1 MGRKHRPYF
10 RVCAMDQRSPRDGKV
25 LEELGTYDPMI
36 ADVDARAVLVGDRI
50 SYWLGVGAQ
59 PSENV
64 KTLIK
69 KYGEGGTHLD
79 QQKVALEQLA
89 QPKVIADPGTP
100 ASLPKKQE
108 EAAAEPVAEAPAAE
122 APVAEAPA
130 AEEKPADAPAKA
142 AAEESSGEA
151 VPTKETATEETAA
164 EKTTEEPTS
173 E

>member
-1 MGRKHRPYF
+1 
-10 RVCAMDQRSPRDGKV
+10 MDQRSPRDGKV

-108 EAAAEPVAEAPAAE
+108 EAAAEPVTEAPAAE
-122 APVAEAPA
+122 APAAETPPAEAPA
-130 AEEKPADAPAKA
+130 AEEKPADAPVEAT
-142 AAEESSGEA
+142 AEESSGEA
-151 VPTKETATEETAA
+151 EAAKEAATEETAS